1 MKLPENL
8 KRIRKENGLSQEQ
21 FAEKLGVSRQA
32 VSKWESGQSYPEMD
46 KVLSICKM
54 FNYNIDELLNEN
66 IKEVAEN
73 KKSNINL
80 NKYIEDFFG
89 FVTKTVRMFE
99 SMKFSS
105 KLKCIIEQVIIALVM
120 CIAFFMFKAIF
131 SGAFVGMFNWLPST
145 VYRVV
150 INILSSIYI
159 IFVIVASA
167 VLMLHIFKIR
177 YLDYYDIIEE
187 KINTVENK
195 NKKIEPSS
203 SKIVVEKNK
212 ERIIIRDPVHSES
225 KFLNG
230 ILKVIIFGIKAFAAF
245 CGVGFVFTLIGL
257 CVALICS
264 FLFVKTGLVF
274 VGALGCILSSI
285 VINVVILKIIYNFI
299 VNRKSSFS
307 KIWIIV
313 ISSILV
319 FGISLGMAMIGFTK
333 FDNVSGANGENIK
346 VEKVEYAFDE
356 KMYFRVYGDVEY
368 IESDNDDVK
377 VEVYY
382 TDKYTPKI
390 YREKS
395 RIYIDY
401 SVKNNNFFDTLRQN
415 IQDINNK
422 KIVDYEY
429 FKVKIYTN
437 KNNIDIL
444 KDNM

>member
-1 MKLPENL
+1 M
-8 KRIRKENGLSQEQ
+8 
-21 FAEKLGVSRQA
+21 
-32 VSKWESGQSYPEMD
+32 
-46 KVLSICKM
+46 
-54 FNYNIDELLNEN
+54 
-66 IKEVAEN
+66 
-73 KKSNINL
+73 
-80 NKYIEDFFG
+80 
-89 FVTKTVRMFE
+89 
-99 SMKFSS
+99 
-105 KLKCIIEQVIIALVM
+105 
-120 CIAFFMFKAIF
+120 
-131 SGAFVGMFNWLPST
+131 
-145 VYRVV
+145 
-150 INILSSIYI
+150 
-159 IFVIVASA
+159 
-167 VLMLHIFKIR
+167 
-177 YLDYYDIIEE
+177 
-187 KINTVENK
+187 
-195 NKKIEPSS
+195 
-203 SKIVVEKNK
+203 
-212 ERIIIRDPVHSES
+212 
-225 KFLNG
+225 
-230 ILKVIIFGIKAFAAF
+230 
-245 CGVGFVFTLIGL
+245 
-257 CVALICS
+257 
-264 FLFVKTGLVF
+264 F

-307 KIWIIV
+307 KVWIIV

-390 YREKS
+390 YREKY

-415 IQDINNK
+415 IQYINNK

-429 FKVKIYTN
+429 FKVKIYKN